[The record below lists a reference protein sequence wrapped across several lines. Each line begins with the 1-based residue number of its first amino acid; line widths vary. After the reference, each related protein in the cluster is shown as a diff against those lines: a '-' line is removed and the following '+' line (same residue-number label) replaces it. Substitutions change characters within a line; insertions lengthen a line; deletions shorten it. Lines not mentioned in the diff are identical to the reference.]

1 MVTHPRPRGTRLL
14 VVALVS
20 ISLAIITVDYRE
32 GDGGP
37 LAEAGRWTQTT
48 MAPLQEAVSR
58 VTRPVGDFFS
68 GLAHLPSL
76 QRENADLKTEVANL
90 QADLA
95 GIGDVQ
101 ERLQTLTDLLGLQR
115 QLFPNSVP
123 AVVIAN
129 GVSNFEWS
137 ITIDK
142 GSDDGVQVDQPV
154 VAGSSATGSSVTPRL
169 VGRVTEVT
177 PDSATVELLIDQN
190 FAVAGR
196 LSPTRATGLVQGRG
210 EQDPEMDGI
219 PQETN
224 IEINGDQPV
233 QVFTMSYEINGQR
246 GRYPPGILIGEVS
259 SVIQSTNALETAV
272 TVRPAVDFS
281 ALEYVLVLRTD
292 QSQGGAGG

>member
-1 MVTHPRPRGTRLL
+1 VVTHSRPRGTRLL

-20 ISLAIITVDYRE
+20 LSLAIITLDYRE
-32 GDGGP
+32 GSTGP
-37 LAEAGRWTQTT
+37 LAEAGRWTQTAIT
-48 MAPLQEAVSR
+48 PLQQAVET

-76 QRENADLKTEVANL
+76 ERENGDLKAQVADL
-90 QADLA
+90 QAEAA
-95 GIGDVQ
+95 GHADVE
-101 ERLQTLTDLLGLQR
+101 ERLQTLTDLLDLKQ
-115 QLFPNSVP
+115 QLFPEGVA

-137 ITIDK
+137 ITIDA
-142 GSDDGVQVDQPV
+142 GSDDGIQVDQPV
-154 VAGSSATGSSVTPRL
+154 VAGQAATPRL
-169 VGRVTEVT
+169 VGRVIQVT
-177 PDSATVELLIDQN
+177 PNSATVELLIDQN

-219 PQETN
+219 PQGT
-224 IEINGDQPV
+224 EIDPTGDQPV
-233 QVFTMSYEINGQR
+233 QVFTMSYEINGQH

-272 TVRPAVDFS
+272 TVRPAVDFAS
-281 ALEYVLVLRTD
+281 LEYVLVLKTD
-292 QSQGGAGG
+292 PSQEGTGG

>member
-20 ISLAIITVDYRE
+20 LSLAIITLDYRE
-32 GDGGP
+32 GTTGP
-37 LAEAGRWTQTT
+37 LAEAGRWTQTA

-76 QRENADLKTEVANL
+76 ERENTDLKTQIAEL
-90 QADLA
+90 QADAA
-95 GIGDVQ
+95 GRANVEEQ
-101 ERLQTLTDLLGLQR
+101 LQTLTDLLGLQQ
-115 QLFPNSVP
+115 QLFPEGV
-123 AVVIAN
+123 AALVIAN

-137 ITIDK
+137 ITISK
-142 GSDDGVQVDQPV
+142 GSDDGIQVDQPV
-154 VAGSSATGSSVTPRL
+154 VAGSAITPRL
-169 VGRVTEVT
+169 VGRVTQVT
-177 PDSATVELLIDQN
+177 PNSASVELLIDQN

-196 LSPTRATGLVQGRG
+196 ISPTRATGLVQGRG
-210 EQDPEMDGI
+210 DQDPEMDGI
-219 PQETN
+219 PQDTN
-224 IEINGDQPV
+224 IELTGDQPV
-233 QVFTMSYEINGQR
+233 QVFTMSYEINGQH

-292 QSQGGAGG
+292 QSQGGTGG

>member
-1 MVTHPRPRGTRLL
+1 VVTHPRPRGTRLL

-20 ISLAIITVDYRE
+20 LSLAIITLDYRE
-32 GDGGP
+32 GTTGP
-37 LAEAGRWTQTT
+37 LAEAGRWTQTA

-76 QRENADLKTEVANL
+76 ERENTDLKNQLADL
-90 QADLA
+90 QADAA
-95 GIGDVQ
+95 GRANVEEQ
-101 ERLQTLTDLLGLQR
+101 LQTLTDLLGLQQ
-115 QLFPNSVP
+115 QLFPEGV
-123 AVVIAN
+123 AALVIAN

-137 ITIDK
+137 ITISK
-142 GSDDGVQVDQPV
+142 GSDDGIQVDQPV
-154 VAGSSATGSSVTPRL
+154 VAGSAITPRL
-169 VGRVTEVT
+169 VGRVTQVT
-177 PDSATVELLIDQN
+177 PSSATVELLIDQN

-196 LSPTRATGLVQGRG
+196 ISPTRATGLVQGRG

-219 PQETN
+219 PQDTN
-224 IEINGDQPV
+224 IELTGDQPV
-233 QVFTMSYEINGQR
+233 QVFTMSYEINGQH

-281 ALEYVLVLRTD
+281 ALEYVLVLKTD
-292 QSQGGAGG
+292 QSQEGAGG

>member
-1 MVTHPRPRGTRLL
+1 VVTHPRPRGTRLL

-20 ISLAIITVDYRE
+20 LSLAIITLDYRE
-32 GDGGP
+32 GTTGP
-37 LAEAGRWTQTT
+37 LAEAGRWTQTA
-48 MAPLQEAVSR
+48 MAPLQEAVST

-76 QRENADLKTEVANL
+76 ERENTDLKNQVADLQTQIANS
-90 QADLA
+90 
-95 GIGDVQ
+95 GDVQ
-101 ERLQTLTDLLGLQR
+101 ERLQTLTDLLGLKQE
-115 QLFPNSVP
+115 LFPAGVP
-123 AVVIAN
+123 AIVIGN

-142 GSDDGVQVDQPV
+142 GTDDGVQVGQPV
-154 VAGSSATGSSVTPRL
+154 VAGSAASPRL
-169 VGRVTEVT
+169 VGLVSTVTSI
-177 PDSATVELLIDQN
+177 SATVELLIDQN
-190 FAVAGR
+190 FGVAGR
-196 LSPTRATGLVQGRG
+196 LSPSRATGLVQGQG
-210 EQDPEMDGI
+210 DQDPRMDGI
-219 PQETN
+219 SQDAN
-224 IEINGDQPV
+224 IDPTKGPV
-233 QVFTMSYEINGQR
+233 QVFTVSYEINGQQ

>member
-1 MVTHPRPRGTRLL
+1 MVTKPRPRGTRLL

-20 ISLAIITVDYRE
+20 LSLVIITLDYRE
-32 GDGGP
+32 GSTGP

-48 MAPLQEAVSR
+48 MAPLQQAVST

-76 QRENADLKTEVANL
+76 QRENTDLKAQLADAQAAAAGQANIEEQL
-90 QADLA
+90 K
-95 GIGDVQ
+95 
-101 ERLQTLTDLLGLQR
+101 TLTDLLHLKE
-115 QLFPNSVP
+115 QLFPASVP
-123 AVVIAN
+123 AVVIGN

-154 VAGSSATGSSVTPRL
+154 VAGSATTPRL
-169 VGRVTEVT
+169 VGRVVQVT
-177 PDSATVELLIDQN
+177 PISATVELLLDQD

-196 LSPTRATGLVQGRG
+196 LSDASRATGLVQGQG
-210 EQDPEMDGI
+210 DQDPRMDGI
-219 PQETN
+219 PQEAGDQ
-224 IEINGDQPV
+224 IQLNGDQQV
-233 QVFTMSYEINGQR
+233 QVFTMSYEINGQH

-272 TVRPAVDFS
+272 TVRPAVDFAS
-281 ALEYVLVLRTD
+281 LEYVLVL
-292 QSQGGAGG
+292 QSDESLGTGG

>member
-1 MVTHPRPRGTRLL
+1 VVTHSRPRGTRLL

-20 ISLAIITVDYRE
+20 ASLLIITADYRE
-32 GDGGP
+32 GSTGP
-37 LAEAGRWTQTT
+37 LAEAGRWTQTV
-48 MAPLQEAVSR
+48 MAPLQQAVST

-76 QRENADLKTEVANL
+76 QRDNTDLRGQVDDL
-90 QADLA
+90 QTKLAASSDLEA
-95 GIGDVQ
+95 
-101 ERLQTLTDLLGLQR
+101 RLQTLTDLLGLKQE
-115 QLFPNSVP
+115 LFPTGVP

-142 GSDDGVQVDQPV
+142 GSDDGVQVGQPV
-154 VAGSSATGSSVTPRL
+154 VAGSNTSPRL
-169 VGRVTEVT
+169 VGRVVSVT
-177 PDSATVELLIDQN
+177 PISADVQLLIDQD

-196 LSPTRATGLVQGRG
+196 LSTTRATGLVQGRG
-210 EQDPEMDGI
+210 EQDPRMDGI
-219 PQETN
+219 PQDTQ
-224 IEINGDQPV
+224 ISLDTQPV
-233 QVFTMSYEINGQR
+233 QVFTVSYEINGQR

-281 ALEYVLVLRTD
+281 ALEYVLVLHTD
-292 QSQGGAGG
+292 QSQGGTGG

>member
-20 ISLAIITVDYRE
+20 LSLVIITLDYRE
-32 GDGGP
+32 GSTGP
-37 LAEAGRWTQTT
+37 LAEAGRWTQAT
-48 MAPLQEAVSR
+48 MAPLQQAVWT
-58 VTRPVGDFFS
+58 VTRPIGDFFS

-76 QRENADLKTEVANL
+76 ERENADLKTQVANL

-95 GIGDVQ
+95 GRSNVETQ
-101 ERLQTLTDLLGLQR
+101 LQTVTDLLGLKQ
-115 QLFPNSVP
+115 QLFPDGVA
-123 AVVIAN
+123 AVVIGN

-137 ITIDK
+137 VTINK
-142 GSDDGVQVDQPV
+142 GSDDGIEVDQPV
-154 VAGSSATGSSVTPRL
+154 VAGAATTPRL
-169 VGRVTEVT
+169 VGRVTQVT
-177 PDSATVELLIDQN
+177 SNSATVQLLIDQN

-219 PQETN
+219 PQDTN
-224 IEINGDQPV
+224 IDITGDQPV
-233 QVFTMSYEINGQR
+233 QVFTMSYEINGQH

-272 TVRPAVDFS
+272 TIRPAVDFAS
-281 ALEYVLVLRTD
+281 LEYVLVLKTAA
-292 QSQGGAGG
+292 SQEGNGG

>member
-20 ISLAIITVDYRE
+20 LSLAIITLDYRE
-32 GDGGP
+32 GTTGP
-37 LAEAGRWTQTT
+37 LAEAGRWTQTA

-76 QRENADLKTEVANL
+76 ERENTDLKNQVADLQTQIANS
-90 QADLA
+90 
-95 GIGDVQ
+95 GDVQ
-101 ERLQTLTDLLGLQR
+101 ERLQTLTDLLGLKQE
-115 QLFPNSVP
+115 LFPAGVP
-123 AVVIAN
+123 AIVIGN

-142 GSDDGVQVDQPV
+142 GTDDGVQVGQPV
-154 VAGSSATGSSVTPRL
+154 VAGSAASPRL
-169 VGRVTEVT
+169 VGLVSTVTSI
-177 PDSATVELLIDQN
+177 SATVELLIDQN
-190 FAVAGR
+190 FGVAGR
-196 LSPTRATGLVQGRG
+196 LSPSRATGLVQGQG
-210 EQDPEMDGI
+210 DQDPRMDGI
-219 PQETN
+219 SQDAN
-224 IEINGDQPV
+224 IDPTKGPV
-233 QVFTMSYEINGQR
+233 QVFTVSYEIHGQH

-292 QSQGGAGG
+292 QSQGGTGG

>member
-1 MVTHPRPRGTRLL
+1 VVTHPRPRGTRLL

-20 ISLAIITVDYRE
+20 LSLAIITLDYRE
-32 GDGGP
+32 GTTGP
-37 LAEAGRWTQTT
+37 LAEAGRWTQTA

-76 QRENADLKTEVANL
+76 ERENTDLKTQIAEL
-90 QADLA
+90 QADAA
-95 GIGDVQ
+95 GRANVEEQ
-101 ERLQTLTDLLGLQR
+101 LQTLTDLLGLQQ
-115 QLFPNSVP
+115 QLFPEGV
-123 AVVIAN
+123 AALVIAN

-137 ITIDK
+137 ITISK
-142 GSDDGVQVDQPV
+142 GSDDGIQVDQPV
-154 VAGSSATGSSVTPRL
+154 VAGSAITPRL
-169 VGRVTEVT
+169 VGRVTQVT
-177 PDSATVELLIDQN
+177 PNSASVELLIDQN

-196 LSPTRATGLVQGRG
+196 ISPTRATGLVQGRG
-210 EQDPEMDGI
+210 DQDPEMDGI
-219 PQETN
+219 PQDTN
-224 IEINGDQPV
+224 IELTGDQPV
-233 QVFTMSYEINGQR
+233 QVFTMSYEINGQH

-292 QSQGGAGG
+292 QSQGGTGG